1 MQSTKPVIRLA
12 SQCEMAQVNLRR
24 VRHTFPLI
32 MLVCLGFIG
41 IAGSLLAAAPKTM
54 GKSTTKAASTAP
66 EELPAEIPAVPYLT
80 LAIARDPSIHAE
92 LGLKPK
98 QIEAVHAAIAD
109 VDETFWQLRD
119 IPVSKCAA
127 QLDSLHT
134 RLLQGLKK
142 ELTQSQLDRVQ
153 QIVLQA
159 RGWKALVSPEVVD
172 KLKLSTEQVARLRT
186 ALADATKEREAS
198 EKEIAGQS
206 VTNQEQARAKL
217 RKADAKRFSEVLT
230 ARQQTDFSSM
240 LGTAFD
246 LGKIVQVGCVAPE
259 LRGVTAWIN
268 SEPLALQQL
277 RGNVVIVHFWAFGC
291 INCIRN
297 LPHYQ
302 GWQEKFAKSGVTIIG
317 IQTPET
323 DSERKLDNLQRNVV
337 ERKIQ
342 YPVIMDGAS
351 ENWKAWGNNMW
362 PSVYLIDRKGRV
374 RNWWYGELNWEG
386 AKGEEFLRSRIE
398 ALLAEKP

>member
-1 MQSTKPVIRLA
+1 MRSPITVAQSNSRLR
-12 SQCEMAQVNLRR
+12 SVL
-24 VRHTFPLI
+24 VFRHSIPRQ
-32 MLVCLGFIG
+32 IG
-41 IAGSLLAAAPKTM
+41 VFAIACIAAIGMSSLMAAAPKTPT
-54 GKSTTKAASTAP
+54 KSTSKPATSTT
-66 EELPAEIPAVPYLT
+66 EELPPEIPAVPYLA
-80 LAIARDPSIHAE
+80 LAIARDPSVHAE

-98 QIEAVHAAIAD
+98 QTEAIHAAIAE
-109 VDETFWQLRD
+109 VDESFWQLRD
-119 IPVSKCAA
+119 VPVNKCAEK
-127 QLDSLHT
+127 LDLLHA
-134 RLLQGLKK
+134 RLQQGLKK
-142 ELTQSQLDRVQ
+142 ELTAAQLERFQ

-159 RGWKALVSPEVVD
+159 RGWKALVSPEMAE
-172 KLKLSTEQVARLRT
+172 KLKLSADQVTKLRT
-186 ALADATKEREAS
+186 ALTEATKEREAA

-206 VTNQEQARAKL
+206 ASNQEQARATL
-217 RKADAKRFSEVLT
+217 RKADTKRFSAILT
-230 ARQQTDFSSM
+230 TRQQTDFSNL

-246 LGKIVQVGCVAPE
+246 LSKITQVGCVAPE

-268 SEPLALQQL
+268 SEPITLQQL

-323 DSERKLDNLQRNVV
+323 ESERKLDNLQRNVV
-337 ERKIQ
+337 ERKIE

-386 AKGEEFLRSRIE
+386 AKGEEFLRNRIE
-398 ALLAEKP
+398 ELLAEKP

>member
-1 MQSTKPVIRLA
+1 MRSPIAVVRFALQRQAALVI
-12 SQCEMAQVNLRR
+12 SSCVP
-24 VRHTFPLI
+24 HTSGLI
-32 MLVCLGFIG
+32 MLACL
-41 IAGSLLAAAPKTM
+41 AGATMTSLISAAPKAPA
-54 GKSTTKAASTAP
+54 KSTSKPATTAT
-66 EELPAEIPAVPYLT
+66 EELTAEIPAVPYLT
-80 LAIARDPSIHAE
+80 LAIARDPSVHAE

-98 QIEAVHAAIAD
+98 QMEAVNSAIAD
-109 VDETFWQLRD
+109 VDESFWQLRD
-119 IPVSKCAA
+119 IPVAKCAE
-127 QLDSLHT
+127 QLDTLLG
-134 RLLQGLKK
+134 RLQQSLKK
-142 ELTQSQLDRVQ
+142 ELTAAQLERFQ

-159 RGWKALVSPEVVD
+159 RGWKALVSPEMAE
-172 KLKLSTEQVARLRT
+172 KLKLTSEQVTRLRT
-186 ALADATKEREAS
+186 ALTDATKERETT

-206 VTNQEQARAKL
+206 AANQEQARAKL
-217 RKADAKRFSEVLT
+217 RKADAKRFSTVLT
-230 ARQQTDFSSM
+230 SRQQTEFSNM

-268 SEPLALQQL
+268 SEPLTLQQL

-323 DSERKLDNLQRNVV
+323 ESERKLDNLQRNVV

-351 ENWKAWGNNMW
+351 ENWNAWGNNMW

-386 AKGEEFLRSRIE
+386 AKGEEFLRNRIE
-398 ALLAEKP
+398 ELLAEKP